1 MQMTWYSR
9 FGRSW
14 PFKALMILLA
24 LACMPMLWSAMDS
37 GVIAPSRFLSSWG
50 WMIKDFFGK
59 PFFIPIIVYGF
70 ALYSIVLWWRRPH
83 WATALLL
90 IFALAVVCGAPGQA
104 ALTLLF
110 WRN

>member
-1 MQMTWYSR
+1 MQITQFSR
-9 FGRSW
+9 LAVCGLL
-14 PFKALMILLA
+14 KALVVLFA
-24 LACMPMLWSAMDS
+24 LVLMPVLWSLMTGGGLIPS
-37 GVIAPSRFLSSWG
+37 GFLSSWV
-50 WMIKDFFGK
+50 WMTKDFFQR
-59 PFFIPIIVYGF
+59 PFFIPIIIYGF